1 MRLVA
6 SDIDGTILGH
16 DGKISSRTIRA
27 FHACR
32 DAGIEV
38 VFVTGRPPRWLYPLR
53 EQIGHSGIVI
63 CSNGA
68 VVWDLEADKLI
79 SANALSIASV
89 LEARRIIKQLRPDA
103 LFAAETLT
111 GFHLEPGFIENET
124 SELLAEFTPAWLDET
139 LTADDAVVKFL
150 AVTRSGTPDDF
161 LARVQPAVAHLVE
174 TTHSAP
180 RTALLEM
187 SAPGIN
193 KAVTLAVYAASR
205 GIEAAEVVAFGDMP
219 NDVEM
224 LRWAATVTRWPAA
237 IRRRSAQPAS
247 RRPISTTTAWP
258 RSSRQSSLPCGF
270 SRPRTGPPCTASSAP
285 AGRGCAPR
293 QWPLFVNPRR
303 VS

>member
-16 DGKISSRTIRA
+16 DGKISSRTVRA

-79 SANALSIASV
+79 SANALSIGSV

-139 LTADDAVVKFL
+139 LTGDDAVVKFL

-161 LARVQPAVAHLVE
+161 LAKVQPAVAHLVE

-193 KAVTLAVYAASR
+193 KAVTLAEYASSR
-205 GIEAAEVVAFGDMP
+205 GIDAAEVVAFGDMP

-224 LRWAATVTRWPAA
+224 LRWAGDGYAMASGHPEAISAA
-237 IRRRSAQPAS
+237 GQQAPHFDDDGVAQILEAKLAS
-247 RRPISTTTAWP
+247 
-258 RSSRQSSLPCGF
+258 L
-270 SRPRTGPPCTASSAP
+270 
-285 AGRGCAPR
+285 
-293 QWPLFVNPRR
+293 R